1 MQKGRVYK
9 KRKKKKKIEKKEEG
23 HAASCV
29 STVRGW
35 LRKRDADDGRC
46 YCRYRG
52 ITPTSR

>member
-9 KRKKKKKIEKKEEG
+9 KKKEKKIEKKEEG
-23 HAASCV
+23 HAVCV